1 MGGYRGGSRQHICV
15 VLDIQSRCLKV
26 SPQHLTPSL
35 GSFPV
40 SQPAQIQM
48 VSIGPHLSGP
58 SGLCFLG
65 KGDRMSVMGTQY
77 PGFKCQLGNLKLCPV
92 RTVSEPLNLLHPCN
106 RPGDVYF
113 RGHRKSEVRAQL
125 QSLLLHTLKARTA
138 VSHSSLTSFRG
149 NLRCR

>member
-1 MGGYRGGSRQHICV
+1 M
-15 VLDIQSRCLKV
+15 
-26 SPQHLTPSL
+26 
-35 GSFPV
+35 
-40 SQPAQIQM
+40 
-48 VSIGPHLSGP
+48 SI
-58 SGLCFLG
+58 
-65 KGDRMSVMGTQY
+65 MGTQY
-77 PGFKCQLGNLKLCPV
+77 PGFKCQLGNLKLCTV

-149 NLRCR
+149 NLCCR